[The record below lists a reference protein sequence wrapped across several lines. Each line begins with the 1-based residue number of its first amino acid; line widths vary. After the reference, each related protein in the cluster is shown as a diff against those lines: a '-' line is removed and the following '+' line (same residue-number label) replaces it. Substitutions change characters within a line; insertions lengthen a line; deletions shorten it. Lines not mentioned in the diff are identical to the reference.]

1 MTADHGVDFFEQQ
14 FRRQIAQQDYALNP
28 FEQVALPF
36 VRGRVLDLGCGLGNL
51 CIEVARNGADV
62 LAVDGSPA
70 AIERIRAAAKAEKLV
85 IDPVLA
91 DIGTYAIA
99 GQFDSIVAI
108 GLLMFFP
115 QREAHALLARIQ
127 RHVASGGVALV
138 NTLIEGT
145 TYLDMFEPERYYLF
159 GRNEL
164 AQQFRG
170 WDLLLSTHQGFDA
183 PGGTRKEFA
192 TLAARKR

>member
-14 FRRQIAQQDYALNP
+14 FRRQVARQDYALNP

-51 CIEVARNGADV
+51 CIEAARRGADV
-62 LAVDGSPA
+62 LAVDGSPT
-70 AIERIRAAAKAEKLV
+70 AIERIRAVAKAEKLA
-85 IDPVLA
+85 IDAVLA
-91 DIGTYAIA
+91 DIGTYTIA
-99 GQFDSIVAI
+99 SQFDSIVAI

-115 QREAHALLARIQ
+115 RRGAHALLARIQ

-192 TLAARKR
+192 TLAARKP

>member
-1 MTADHGVDFFEQQ
+1 MTADHGADFFEQQ
-14 FRRQIAQQDYALNP
+14 FRRQVAQQDYALNR

-51 CIEVARNGADV
+51 CIEAARRGAEV
-62 LAVDGSPA
+62 LALDASPT
-70 AIERIRAAAKAEKLV
+70 AIERIRAVATAEKLA
-85 IDPVLA
+85 IDAVLA
-91 DIGTYAIA
+91 DLGTYQIA

-115 QREAHALLARIQ
+115 RQEAHALLARIQ
-127 RHVASGGVALV
+127 QHVASGGVALV

-164 AQQFRG
+164 AQRFRG

-192 TLAARKR
+192 TLAARKP

>member
-14 FRRQIAQQDYALNP
+14 FRRQVARQDYALNP

-51 CIEVARNGADV
+51 CIEAARRGADV
-62 LAVDGSPA
+62 LAVDGSPT
-70 AIERIRAAAKAEKLV
+70 AIERIRAVAKAEKLA
-85 IDPVLA
+85 IDAVLA
-91 DIGTYAIA
+91 DIGTYTIA

-115 QREAHALLARIQ
+115 RRGAHALLARIQ

-192 TLAARKR
+192 TLAARKP